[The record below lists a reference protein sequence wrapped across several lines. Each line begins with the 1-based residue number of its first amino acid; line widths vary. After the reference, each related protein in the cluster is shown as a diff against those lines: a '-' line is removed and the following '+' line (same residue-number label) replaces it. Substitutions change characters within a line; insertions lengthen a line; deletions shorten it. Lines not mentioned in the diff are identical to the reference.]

1 MENNMTAYSWMMA
14 GGVAGCAALAY
25 SGARKRPGASA
36 GKAAALTALE
46 ILLGFVFAALC
57 AAAALLLIRF
67 RNVEAVGFE
76 KFFSGLTLEDV
87 PFFGAVAGFTLGVYL
102 AGKCMKLPGTDTLNR
117 FAAAGAFLIAAA
129 RFAEGFLGLFGTGEL
144 PEDTVLP
151 FPLAVAIDFSGD
163 GSYVEY
169 YLAVFMFEGIAALAA
184 MVFALRKNAEP
195 DTFLRT
201 LFIIC
206 LTQVFFESLRTTSI
220 AWLFVKVEQL
230 ACFLYVEAV
239 LLRYGLKGKG
249 QKNRFLPAIAGLV
262 VCGLIVAEEFAL
274 DKTNL
279 PHWLI
284 YTCMAAELALLGYLE
299 HKAHLRMVA
308 AAGEKSAA

>member
-1 MENNMTAYSWMMA
+1 MESNMTAYAWTM
-14 GGVAGCAALAY
+14 GGGLLGCAALAY
-25 SGARKRPGASA
+25 AGARKRPGASV
-36 GKAAALTALE
+36 GSAAALTVLE
-46 ILLGFVFAALC
+46 ILLGILFAGITAV
-57 AAAALLLIRF
+57 AAILLIRF
-67 RNVEAVGFE
+67 RNAAAVGIGSFIA
-76 KFFSGLTLEDV
+76 GLTIEDL
-87 PFFGAVAGFTLGVYL
+87 PFFGGVAGFTLGVYL
-102 AGKCMKLPGTDTLNR
+102 AGKCLRLPGADTLNR

-144 PEDTVLP
+144 PEETALP

-169 YLAVFMFEGIAALAA
+169 YLAVFVFEGIAALAA
-184 MVFALRKNAEP
+184 MVFALRKKAEP

-239 LLRYGLKGKG
+239 LFCYGLKLKG
-249 QKNRFLPAIAGLV
+249 QKGRFAPAVAGLI
-262 VCGLIVAEEFAL
+262 VCAAIVAEEFAL
-274 DKTNL
+274 DKTDL

-284 YTCMAAELALLGYLE
+284 YTCMALELVFLGYLE
-299 HKAHLRMVA
+299 HRAHLRLA
-308 AAGEKSAA
+308 AAGKA